1 MIEKVSRAPASTH
14 QHIDNGAS
22 GSDIVQ
28 FLTLFPHLNGIIIS
42 SVHGLTIL

>member
-22 GSDIVQ
+22 DGDIVQ
-28 FLTLFPHLNGIIIS
+28 FSTFFPHLNRIIIS

>member
-1 MIEKVSRAPASTH
+1 MIEKVWRAPASTH

-22 GSDIVQ
+22 DGDIVQ
-28 FLTLFPHLNGIIIS
+28 FSTFFPHLNRIIIS